1 MTPLESKAALG
12 LVVDDSVDSI
22 EWTLRRTSGSFESRR
37 LQLLETGSAL
47 IGYYSEGSAALAV
60 DFYQDARADAGA
72 RGRFAAEPVVL
83 DRTVRIRRGLAWAA
97 EPLSIEDDVEAL
109 NRLSDVMRSEV
120 VRPYRD
126 TVLGNRLRDSQ
137 AVGYKR
143 IASPSACGFCRM
155 LAGRGAVYR
164 EATAYF
170 AAHGN
175 CQCTVQP
182 WFRGQP
188 GEEANVIEYIA
199 SRRNKTPAQRERV
212 RQWIAAQY
220 PDEANRPHIR
230 TSR

>member
-37 LQLLETGSAL
+37 LQLLDTGTAL
-47 IGYYSEGSAALAV
+47 VAYYSEGSAALAA
-60 DFYQDARADAGA
+60 DFYEDARSDAGV
-72 RGRFAAEPVVL
+72 RGNFAARAVVL
-83 DRTVRIRRGLAWAA
+83 DRTVNIRRGFAWAA
-97 EPLSIEDDVEAL
+97 EPLSIDNDVEAL
-109 NRLSDVMRSEV
+109 NRLTDVMRSEV

-126 TVLGNRLRDSQ
+126 TVLSNRLRDSQ

-143 IASPSACGFCRM
+143 IASSSACGFCRM
-155 LAGRGAVYR
+155 LAARGAVYR

-188 GEEANVIEYIA
+188 GQEANVIEYIA
-199 SRRNKTPAQRERV
+199 SRRKKTPAQRERV
-212 RQWIAAQY
+212 RQWIAAEY
-220 PDEANRPHIR
+220 PDEADRRHIR